1 VSAAFEA
8 LEKVRAAEADEA
20 LARPALAPEEKAG
33 QSSGDFVILGDA
45 NYLVY

>member
-1 VSAAFEA
+1 MSDYS
-8 LEKVRAAEADEA
+8 LHPPS
-20 LARPALAPEEKAG
+20 PALAPEEKAG